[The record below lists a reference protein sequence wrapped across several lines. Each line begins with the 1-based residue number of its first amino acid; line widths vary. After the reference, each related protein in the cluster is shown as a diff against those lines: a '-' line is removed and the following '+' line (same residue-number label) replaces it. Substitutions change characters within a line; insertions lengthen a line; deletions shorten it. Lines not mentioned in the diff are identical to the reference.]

1 MAKKTK
7 TRRVKNVLKKRGSKK
22 HGKTVKKVKKGT
34 KRGGMPAR
42 YFGMPG
48 ESNFTS
54 NAKMTTS
61 CLLPKNTTW
70 ACLGPVP
77 SCK

>member
-1 MAKKTK
+1 MAKKYAK
-7 TRRVKNVLKKRGSKK
+7 TRRVKRVLKRGSKK
-22 HGKTVKKVKKGT
+22 NGKTVKKIKRVT

-61 CLLPKNTTW
+61 CPLPKNTTW
-70 ACLGPVP
+70 GCLGPVP